1 MVAHRTRWLLYFG
14 NMRLR
19 SSSDWTPTVCFGF
32 AALLM
37 LAIHWLIETPPGIER
52 VMPWVFAGIAGVS
65 AVKAAMGMKLPDG
78 STSYSWGD
86 IGMAGEL
93 LFFAIGMLTF
103 GGMGVASGLAGG
115 EAWLISLVW
124 GGIFLTYASWLAF
137 RRRRTIFTTDG
148 RMMVCF
154 GKPFALY
161 SRSWKT
167 SDFSALLA
175 TTDWHY
181 AGTLG
186 MITSW
191 RRAWHISAKGK
202 RGNAYLYKCS
212 SESDARELLVAFSK
226 LTGIPAS
233 PLPHAKGSNE
243 SRSIAV

>member
-1 MVAHRTRWLLYFG
+1 
-14 NMRLR
+14 MRLR
-19 SSSDWTPTVCFGF
+19 SLADWTPTVCFGF
-32 AALLM
+32 AAFFM
-37 LAIHWLIETPPGIER
+37 FVIRWLVESPPGIER
-52 VMPWVFAGIAGVS
+52 AMPWVFAGIAVVS
-65 AVKAAMGMKLPDG
+65 AVKATIGMRLPDE
-78 STSYSWGD
+78 STSYSWAD

-93 LFFAIGMLTF
+93 LFFSIGMLTF
-103 GGMGVASGLAGG
+103 GGMGVASGLAGR

-124 GGIFLTYASWLAF
+124 GGIFLLYAAWLAF
-137 RRRRTIFTTDG
+137 RRRRTIFTSDG
-148 RMMVCF
+148 RVMVCF
-154 GKPFALY
+154 GKPFTFY
-161 SRSWKT
+161 FRSWDV
-167 SDFSALLA
+167 SDFRTLIA

-212 SESDARELLVAFSK
+212 SESDARELLTSFSK

-243 SRSIAV
+243 SRSITI